1 MTRRGGRP
9 PKLTPEQ
16 AHNMRLARSWGVSY
30 DKLARFWAVSHTTAR
45 RYCADQCRQH
55 REETQP

>member
-1 MTRRGGRP
+1 MNRGGRP

-30 DKLARFWAVSHTTAR
+30 DKLARFWKVSHSTAR
-45 RYCADQCRQH
+45 RYCANECRQH
-55 REETQP
+55 REGI